1 MKRLSF
7 LMVASLLS
15 ATNLNELFSAI
26 KKTPETKLDNVL
38 IKEMRTN
45 KEEVKNSLLPKL
57 SLFSSVEHF
66 STPANIKPMPPTVSA
81 KIGKNGDGYWFSRNI
96 TKVGFVASMPL
107 FVKEIYDNKKKL
119 NYLISS
125 SKYKA
130 KLNLLKR
137 EALLIELVSKLNY
150 LYSLKKALLQKQK
163 SINETYKVIE
173 VGVNAGRIPPFK
185 ALRLKDALNQIQI
198 NITSINSQ
206 ISDIKS
212 KIYDLTNIK
221 INSNIPI
228 TLVSNVKKKEFLA
241 LKPLKEKLKA
251 DDINIKVQ
259 KDTFYPKIMLK
270 AQGYRA
276 FAKAYNNN
284 DSLGLNFASI
294 GIYLNWNIFDKSQ
307 NSEIKKA
314 QITKLQDD
322 LTLQKTIKD
331 LNANVLKIKESLKE
345 VKKGIRLAQNSI
357 AIKEEL
363 LKSAKTAF
371 KINSMTVDEYLG
383 YENDLALARAN
394 LANLIA
400 TKNSLIANL
409 AFIYGNNLE
418 RIFK

>member
-7 LMVASLLS
+7 LVIASLLS
-15 ATNLNELFSAI
+15 AGNINELFQAV
-26 KKTPETKLDNVL
+26 KKTPDTKLDNVL
-38 IKEMRTN
+38 VKEMKIN
-45 KEEVKNSLLPKL
+45 QDAVKYSLLPKL

-81 KIGKNGDGYWFSRNI
+81 QIGAKHKGFWFSQNI
-96 TKVGFVASMPL
+96 TKVGFIATMPL

-119 NYLISS
+119 KHIISS
-125 SKYKA
+125 TKYKA

-137 EALLIELVSKLNY
+137 EALLVELVSKLNY
-150 LYSLKKALLQKQK
+150 LFALKKALLDKQN
-163 SINETYKVIE
+163 SIETTYKTVE
-173 VGVNAGRIPPFK
+173 VGIKDGRIPPFQG
-185 ALRLKDALNQIQI
+185 LRLKDALNQIQI
-198 NITSINSQ
+198 NITGINSQ
-206 ISDIKS
+206 IADVKS

-221 INSNIPI
+221 IDNKIPI
-228 TLVSNVKKKEFLA
+228 TVVSNVEKKEYLA
-241 LKPLKEKLKA
+241 IKPLKEKLKA
-251 DDINIKVQ
+251 DDINVKVQ
-259 KDTFYPKIMLK
+259 KDSFYPKVMLK

-276 FAKAYNNN
+276 FAKAYNND

-307 NSEIKKA
+307 KA
-314 QITKLQDD
+314 QINKAQIEKLQDD

-331 LNANVLKIKESLKE
+331 LNANVLKIKETLKQ
-345 VKKGIRLAQNSI
+345 VKKGILLAQNSI

-363 LKSAKTAF
+363 LKGAKTAYQL
-371 KINSMTVDEYLG
+371 NTMDVDEYLE
-383 YENDLALARAN
+383 YEDDLTKAKAN